1 MPFLRL
7 HNTTTKQSTAHSLRT
22 HHGNVQG
29 SHNSISHVPD
39 RRARIRSSKRVSFF
53 AFLKRGVSASMTL
66 EASIALPFFLFAMLN
81 IISSMNLLAVQ
92 SHLNAAM
99 HQTGN
104 KMAFAGYAVSEV
116 AGESLSGELSDV
128 ILSELY
134 ARNQIV
140 HYAGKTYLD
149 KSCISGG
156 SSGISMLGSEVMG
169 DGDVIDLRVSY
180 RVTPMFGW
188 MGFDEFA
195 MGQRYYA
202 KAWTGYDVEHR
213 AGSGSSEED
222 PMVYVT
228 KSGTVYHLDRNCSY
242 LNPAVQSVP
251 TERMGE
257 LRNQSGG
264 KYYPCELCGGSA
276 MQEVCYITENG
287 NRYHNDL
294 NCSGLK
300 RTIYT
305 IPLSEVGGRGRCS
318 KCG

>member
-7 HNTTTKQSTAHSLRT
+7 YNKTTKQSTAHSLRT

-29 SHNSISHVPD
+29 SHNSISLVPD
-39 RRARIRSSKRVSFF
+39 KGARIRSSKRVSFF
-53 AFLKRGVSASMTL
+53 TFLKKGISASMTL
-66 EASIALPFFLFAMLN
+66 EAAIALPFFLFAMLSV
-81 IISSMNLLAVQ
+81 ISSMNLLAVQ
-92 SHLNAAM
+92 SHLNAAL

-104 KMAFAGYAVSEV
+104 KMAFAGYGVSEV
-116 AGESLSGELSDV
+116 AGEGLSGELSDV
-128 ILSELY
+128 ILSEVY

-149 KSCISGG
+149 NSCISGG
-156 SSGISMLGSEVMG
+156 SGGISMLGSEVMG
-169 DGDVIDLRVSY
+169 DGDVVDLRVSY

-188 MGFDEFA
+188 MGFDDFS

-213 AGSGSSEED
+213 VSGSSKED

-242 LNPAVQSVP
+242 LNPTVQSVP

-257 LRNQSGG
+257 LRNRSGG
-264 KYYPCELCGGSA
+264 KYYPCELCGSSVK
-276 MQEVCYITENG
+276 QEVCYITENG

-305 IPLSEVGGRGRCS
+305 IPLSEAGGRGRCS